1 MRLAS
6 RQGFFVLFSVYEF
19 ICLFLAV
26 LGLLLHGLFSSGDS
40 ELLIMVAPLVADIG
54 SRACRV
60 Q

>member
-40 ELLIMVAPLVADIG
+40 ELLIMVAPLVAEY
-54 SRACRV
+54 RL
-60 Q
+60 